1 MVDDKPEGKAIIN
14 DAVTDTKST
23 RLDSCESPIITRAPT
38 RYLATSRTPAEGRF
52 GEKILSSVYT
62 ASARLDAYRRNY
74 EVYEKKTFRVSL
86 AALPFSLFYYYLLGE
101 NQGGT

>member
-74 EVYEKKTFRVSL
+74 EVYEKKPSESL
-86 AALPFSLFYYYLLGE
+86 LLLSHFLFFIIIY
-101 NQGGT
+101 